1 MDRSN
6 FDRGRKN
13 VENLLSEP
21 FSEPLT
27 DYFKRE
33 VEALITEKTFRHV
46 EDNSKYVDIV
56 GDVINL
62 LPVRWASE
70 KIVSASVYLMH
81 SPHMSVGSLDFH

>member
-1 MDRSN
+1 MNRSN

-21 FSEPLT
+21 SSESLA
-27 DYFKRE
+27 DYFKKE
-33 VEALITEKTFRHV
+33 VEALIVEKTFQHV

-62 LPVRWASE
+62 LPVRWTSE
-70 KIVSASVYLMH
+70 KIVSASIYSMH
-81 SPHMSVGSLDFH
+81 SPHVSR